1 MSPPSNAKY
10 RKMTVIISNIF
21 WGKNLQKWD
30 FFFIWKKNQNKIA
43 ALDFLEQ
50 IFKRPFDFNF

>member
-1 MSPPSNAKY
+1 MYKNE
-10 RKMTVIISNIF
+10 IF
-21 WGKNLQKWD
+21 LS
-30 FFFIWKKNQNKIA
+30 FEKKNQNKIA

>member
-21 WGKNLQKWD
+21 WGKIQKNEI
-30 FFFIWKKNQNKIA
+30 FLSFEKKNQNKIA